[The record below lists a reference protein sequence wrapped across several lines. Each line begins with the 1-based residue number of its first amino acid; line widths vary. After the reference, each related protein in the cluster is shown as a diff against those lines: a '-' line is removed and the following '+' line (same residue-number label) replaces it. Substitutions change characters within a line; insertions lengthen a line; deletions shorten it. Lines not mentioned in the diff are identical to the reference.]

1 MTSLGRFLLLG
12 LKDLFTLARYDEK
25 VLKSRI
31 YRKGQVTEVDFALE
45 ELARINKDRGA
56 VYWLDLVA
64 PTPDQLHHLSE
75 TLDLHELAVED
86 AFSGMQ
92 RPKIDHYDSH
102 LYINLY
108 HASYDAKQKSLS
120 TSELSVFVMK
130 RGLVTIRSSAAFDM
144 DAVTKRWDESAELSD
159 GGVDYLLWGLL
170 DVVVD
175 SYFDVIQV
183 LDVELEELE
192 NLMFEEKR
200 DSRLIQQRSY
210 ALRKA
215 LVLLRRIAIPMRE
228 VLSPLVRREANFLGD
243 HMLPYFQ
250 DVYDH
255 VMRVGDW
262 TDSLRDLVTTL
273 LETHLTIQ
281 GNHLNLIMKKVTSW
295 AAIVAV
301 PTAITG
307 FYGQN
312 IPYPGIDSQTGFIT
326 SSILIVALSGLLYW
340 VFKRRDWL

>member
-1 MTSLGRFLLLG
+1 MI
-12 LKDLFTLARYDEK
+12 
-25 VLKSRI
+25 KSRI
-31 YRKGQVTEVDFALE
+31 YKKGIVTEVDFPLE
-45 ELARINKDRGA
+45 DLGRVAKDSRS
-56 VYWLDLVA
+56 VYWLDLVG
-64 PTPDQLHHLSE
+64 PTPDELHHLAR

-86 AFSGMQ
+86 AFVGMQ

-102 LYINLY
+102 LFINLY
-108 HASYDAKQKSLS
+108 FANYNAEKKDLK
-120 TSELSVFVMK
+120 TSEISVFVTK
-130 RGLVTIRSSAAFDM
+130 RGLITIRATDEFKM
-144 DAVTKRWDESAELSD
+144 DNVTKRWDDSAELSD

-175 SYFDVIQV
+175 SYFDVIQE

-192 NLMFEEKR
+192 GLMFETVR
-200 DSRLIQQRSY
+200 DNRVIQQRSY

-228 VLSPLVRREANFLGD
+228 VLSPLVRREANLLGD
-243 HMLPYFQ
+243 HMMPYFQ

-255 VMRVGDW
+255 IMRVGDW

-273 LETHLTIQ
+273 LETNLTIQ
-281 GNHLNLIMKKVTSW
+281 GNQMNLIMKKVTSW
-295 AAIVAV
+295 AAIIAV

-312 IPYPGIDSQTGFIT
+312 LPYPGFETQNGFLV
-326 SSILIVALSGLLYW
+326 SSVLIVGISGLLFW
-340 VFKRRDWL
+340 LFKRRDWL